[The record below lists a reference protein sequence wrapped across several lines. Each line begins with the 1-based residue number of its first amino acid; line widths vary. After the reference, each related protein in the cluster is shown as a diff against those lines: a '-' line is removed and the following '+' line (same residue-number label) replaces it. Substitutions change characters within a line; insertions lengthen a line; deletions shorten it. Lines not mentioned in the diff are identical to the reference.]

1 MMQGQ
6 RERAFWRSESGQ
18 ALVLVGLMLPF
29 LLALILTSIEIGAR
43 YAERAEIEDA
53 LKQATRSAVQA
64 FDYAAF
70 AGSSQQLRQT
80 GAASVTGCA
89 SATARS
95 ARGLACAVLTA
106 NLAGI
111 GGVLDTPAQT
121 AARVRWTFL
130 PRGGTCTFP
139 SGRPPMTFTTPAVC
153 ASLTP
158 RMTGLLG
165 WGIWLPQID
174 AADTLDRISG

>member
-1 MMQGQ
+1 MRKSRLKHCAQGQ
-6 RERAFWRSESGQ
+6 S
-18 ALVLVGLMLPF
+18 LVLVGLMLPF
-29 LLALILTSIEIGAR
+29 LLALILTAIEVGAR
-43 YAERAEIEDA
+43 YAQRAEIEDA

-95 ARGLACAVLTA
+95 ARALACAVLTT

-111 GGVLDTPAQT
+111 SGVLDTPAQT

-139 SGRPPMTFTTPAVC
+139 SGRLPMTFTTPAVC

-165 WGIWLPQID
+165 WGIWTPKID
-174 AADTLDRISG
+174 AADTLDRIDG

>member
-1 MMQGQ
+1 MMPSNWLKHCAQGQ
-6 RERAFWRSESGQ
+6 S
-18 ALVLVGLMLPF
+18 LILVGLMLPF
-29 LLALILTSIEIGAR
+29 LLALILTAIEVGAR
-43 YAERAEIEDA
+43 YAQRAEIEDA

-70 AGSSQQLRQT
+70 AGGSQQLRQT
-80 GAASVTGCA
+80 GAASVTGC
-89 SATARS
+89 SGATTRS
-95 ARGLACAVLTA
+95 ARALACAVLTT
-106 NLAGI
+106 NLAGV
-111 GGVLDTPAQT
+111 GGLLEPPAQT

>member
-1 MMQGQ
+1 MMPRNWLKHSAQGQ
-6 RERAFWRSESGQ
+6 S
-18 ALVLVGLMLPF
+18 LVLVGLMLPF
-29 LLALILTSIEIGAR
+29 LLALILTSIEVGAR

-70 AGSSQQLRQT
+70 AGGSQQLRQT
-80 GAASVTGCA
+80 GASTVTGCTGA
-89 SATARS
+89 TPRTAR
-95 ARGLACAVLTA
+95 ALACAVLTT
-106 NLAGI
+106 NLGGV

-139 SGRPPMTFTTPAVC
+139 NGRAPVTFTTPAVC

-158 RMTGLLG
+158 RMLGLLA
-165 WGIWLPQID
+165 WGIWTPQID
-174 AADTLDRISG
+174 AADTLDRIGG